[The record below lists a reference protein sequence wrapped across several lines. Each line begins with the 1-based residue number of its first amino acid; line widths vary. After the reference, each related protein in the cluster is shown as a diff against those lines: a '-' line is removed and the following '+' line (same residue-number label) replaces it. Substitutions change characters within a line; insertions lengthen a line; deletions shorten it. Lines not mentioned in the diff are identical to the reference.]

1 MHGAPGKWAIGRMS
15 RTSGGRRRRV
25 PQTRREAGTT
35 PRAASAPATVVA
47 TRTDSLLRALIV
59 GGLLLTAWLAWT
71 AWRGET
77 PAFCAEGAGCDL
89 VQGSRWSRFLGL
101 PIAAWGLALYA
112 ALAWTAWRP
121 ASRLARWR
129 RLWRLAFLGLAIS
142 VYLTVAGL
150 VAVQALCAWC
160 LASLAIMLAIFVLVH
175 RARPDAAPGTAWP
188 TWWLGNGLLAL
199 GLLGMLQL
207 SAMGLLERQ
216 EEPRLRALAEHLAQ
230 SGAKFYGASWC
241 PVCNEQK
248 DAFGAA
254 ARHLPYVE
262 CSPQGRNGG
271 VAFECLGA
279 GVGGYPT
286 WVIERQH
293 YVEVLPPERLARL
306 SGFDWEGAA
315 QD

>member
-1 MHGAPGKWAIGRMS
+1 MS
-15 RTSGGRRRRV
+15 KKSAGRRRK
-25 PQTRREAGTT
+25 PETRRQDAAIPAGTAA
-35 PRAASAPATVVA
+35 PRTAVPMPRSEPV
-47 TRTDSLLRALIV
+47 LRLLIV
-59 GGLLLTAWLAWT
+59 AGLLLTAWLAWT
-71 AWRGET
+71 AWSGGS

-101 PIAAWGLALYA
+101 PIATWGFALYA

-150 VAVQALCAWC
+150 FAVHALCAWC

-175 RARPDAAPGTAWP
+175 RARPDAAPGAAWP

-207 SAMGLLERQ
+207 SAMGLLERR

-286 WVIERQH
+286 WAIERQH